1 MSKLIDKIDYFET
14 NISILFNKSAINN
27 RFIFYLFR
35 LITLTAEGWIFIIYA
50 LILLFLDYK
59 QALDI
64 IKVGIVTYG
73 LYYPI
78 YYIIK
83 NKIKRER
90 PFEKNKSDIKCL
102 VKPPDKYSFP
112 SGHSAASTIAT
123 LIIIFFYPQTTLL
136 IMWPILVA
144 FSRIT
149 LGVHYLTDA
158 MFGIGLGI
166 LCYLICTYIFYLI

>member
-1 MSKLIDKIDYFET
+1 MNKLIDKINYFEI
-14 NISILFNKSAINN
+14 NISILFNKLALNN

-50 LILLFLDYK
+50 LILLFLDYN
-59 QALDI
+59 QALNI

-83 NKIKRER
+83 NNIKRER
-90 PFEKNKSDIKCL
+90 PFEKNKNNIICL
-102 VKPPDKYSFP
+102 VRPPDKYSFP

-123 LIIIFFYPQTTLL
+123 LIILYFYPQLNFL
-136 IMWPILVA
+136 FIWPILVA
-144 FSRIT
+144 LSRIT

-158 MFGIGLGI
+158 IFGVGLGL
-166 LCYLICTYIFYLI
+166 LCYLICTNIFYLI